1 MQQMSIFDDV
11 LERYKITKPIRLIEF
26 FSGIGSQAKA
36 LEVLGAN
43 FEHYKTC
50 EWAYNSYCAYNSIHI
65 KDKTDYSKDLSKEEL
80 VKLVS
85 GTSVNYNEPLTETQL
100 NKKPIE
106 WLKNAYNNIKAT
118 HNLVNIMNVKG
129 KDLEIVDSD
138 KYTYILTYSFPCQDL
153 SLAGKRAGMSV
164 SQADGGTRSGLLW
177 EVERILQ
184 ECKDINQLPQILVM
198 ENVPEV
204 CGSKNVRDF
213 EKWQMRLNQLGY
225 TNYCEILNAKDY
237 GIPQNRRRCFMVSI
251 LGDYNYTF
259 PKKIQLKYR
268 LKDLLEKD
276 VDEKYFL
283 SQKFLNYVTH
293 NSSEKYNRAER
304 FEESLKQTN
313 ENGVAV
319 SLTTRQGRGALDN
332 YINESKQVG
341 YIEKGTGK
349 HQSNTVYDG
358 ENISPTLSASDY
370 KEPVKI
376 AIKNNNSKGYELA
389 ESGDGIDISTRMHHH
404 RGTVQHGSSQTL
416 TCEGGNNV
424 GVVVGY
430 SKNSIKHIENNL
442 VKDDIASTLVTNSNF
457 TGNGVNLIK
466 EPYMKQELC
475 DKLVEEGKVQEGDIV
490 NHSYSNSR
498 LNGRKAVERQNEM
511 PALTTRPDT
520 MGVAVKDDNFTEL
533 EKELITENGNVRRY
547 IGSDKVDEF
556 KEGQMASL
564 TYPNGYGRGPRTHDE
579 SIALNTI
586 DKPVVKNNLRI
597 RKLTPAECM
606 KLMSFTKKDT
616 DAMREIGLSDAAI
629 YHCAGDSIVSTV
641 LVAIFSNLLNELNSH
656 EKIIND
662 YVEKE
667 IL

>member
-1 MQQMSIFDDV
+1 MQQMSIFDDI

-36 LEVLGAN
+36 LKVLGAN

-80 VKLVS
+80 VRLVS

-129 KDLEIVDSD
+129 KDLEIVDTD
-138 KYTYILTYSFPCQDL
+138 KYDYILTYSFPCQDL

-184 ECKDINQLPQILVM
+184 ECKDINQLPQILLM

-204 CGSKNVRDF
+204 CGKKNVKDM

-283 SQKFLNYVTH
+283 TQKFIDYVTGV
-293 NSSEKYNRAER
+293 NYDNEKYNRKKM
-304 FEESLKQTN
+304 FESKFESVN
-313 ENGVAV
+313 ENGI
-319 SLTTRQGRGALDN
+319 SGTITTREGGRSNDTFVA
-332 YINESKQVG
+332 EQVG

-349 HQSNTVYDG
+349 HQSNTIYNG
-358 ENISPTLSASDY
+358 ENISPTLSASDA
-370 KEPVKI
+370 KEPVKIITVGNYGNGHHSQDITGEDGLMPTLTTGNHNNGQVI

-404 RGTVQHGSSQTL
+404 RGTVQKGSSQTL

-424 GVVVGY
+424 GVVVP
-430 SKNSIKHIENNL
+430 NL
-442 VKDDIASTLVTNSNF
+442 
-457 TGNGVNLIK
+457 
-466 EPYMKQELC
+466 KQELC
-475 DKLVEEGKVQEGDIV
+475 DKLIEENKVKEGDIV
-490 NHSYSNSR
+490 KHSFTNQILS
-498 LNGRKAVERQNEM
+498 GKKKAVEKQDEM
-511 PALTTRPDT
+511 ITLTTRGDT
-520 MGVAVKDDNFTEL
+520 FGVAVKNYDNYITWKNKQGEFNTQCNRAC
-533 EKELITENGNVRRY
+533 KEN
-547 IGSDKVDEF
+547 KV
-556 KEGQMASL
+556 SL
-564 TYPNGYGRGPRTHDE
+564 TVPTGNTPNV
-579 SIALNTI
+579 ALS
-586 DKPVVKNNLRI
+586 NLRI
-597 RKLTPAECM
+597 RKLTPTECM

-656 EKIIND
+656 EDIINN